1 MHLWQIDDVD
11 SVVGTL
17 LHANTT
23 TNTEFLGNE
32 ANLGVALDFH
42 AELADFHLGTVSS
55 AFQVASG
62 GFALHLTP
70 LALFVPSRHQQ

>member
-1 MHLWQIDDVD
+1 M
-11 SVVGTL
+11 VGTL

-23 TNTEFLGNE
+23 TDTELLGNE
-32 ANLGVALDFH
+32 ANLGGALDVH

-62 GFALHLTP
+62 GFALALTP
-70 LALFVPSRHQQ
+70 PALFSPSRHQR